1 MVKNTIAIFI
11 ITFVL
16 INFKLYAEEGVPEF
30 PYDPEE
36 KATETK
42 NCARVC
48 LRRKEICFKREE
60 NSGDFEQICQSQFI
74 ICINQCR

>member
-1 MVKNTIAIFI
+1 MVKYTIVTFI
-11 ITFVL
+11 ITLTL
-16 INFKLYAEEGVPEF
+16 INFKIYAEEGVPEF

-42 NCARVC
+42 NCAKVC
-48 LRRKEICFKREE
+48 LRRKEICIHREE
-60 NSGDFEQICQSQFI
+60 NSVDFEQICQAQFI

>member
-36 KATETK
+36 
-42 NCARVC
+42 
-48 LRRKEICFKREE
+48 
-60 NSGDFEQICQSQFI
+60 
-74 ICINQCR
+74 